1 MKKYKIAPENLEKFL
16 YQNRA
21 EVIDCIEGCL
31 LDNLLCYTR
40 RGILFLKEHYLNCWS
55 SDYQVFFVPFNATKG
70 EHDDIFQAFEA
81 LRTA

>member
-1 MKKYKIAPENLEKFL
+1 MKQYTLSAGNLDKFL

-40 RGILFLKEHYLNCWS
+40 RGILMLKEHYINCWT
-55 SDYQVFFVPFNATKG
+55 SDYIVSFVPFKATKG
-70 EHDDIFQAFEA
+70 EHDDIFQAFETLKIA
-81 LRTA
+81 

>member
-1 MKKYKIAPENLEKFL
+1 MKQYILSPGNLDKFL

-40 RGILFLKEHYLNCWS
+40 RGIMMIREHYLNCYS
-55 SDYQVFFVPFNATKG
+55 SDYEVSFVPFKATKG
-70 EHDDIFQAFEA
+70 EHDDIFKAFEA

>member
-1 MKKYKIAPENLEKFL
+1 MKQYTLSAGNLDKFL

-40 RGILFLKEHYLNCWS
+40 RGILMIKERALNCWS
-55 SDYQVFFVPFNATKG
+55 SDYLVSFVPFNATKG

-81 LRTA
+81 LRAA

>member
-16 YQNRA
+16 YQNRT

-40 RGILFLKEHYLNCWS
+40 RGILMIKERALNCWS
-55 SDYQVFFVPFNATKG
+55 SDYLVSFVPFNATKG

-81 LRTA
+81 LRAA